1 MSHVVHNKNTAGNSE
16 LLWRWFFSRDKC
28 SCLWWFQYLYI
39 IMFTWI
45 LICSTVWAWVGYG
58 HSSNLKTVENT
69 RKEGSPYNI
78 IISRSHK
85 GDVVESVKKSLGN
98 NTNIIKAGGA
108 GMSRPEQIIIV
119 SLNLVVCKLK
129 LVMVLRLA

>member
-1 MSHVVHNKNTAGNSE
+1 
-16 LLWRWFFSRDKC
+16 
-28 SCLWWFQYLYI
+28 
-39 IMFTWI
+39 MFTWI
-45 LICSTVWAWVGYG
+45 SICSTVWAWVGYG

-78 IISRSHK
+78 IISRSHT

-108 GMSRPEQIIIV
+108 GMSKPEQIIII
-119 SLNLVVCKLK
+119 SLNLVVCILK
-129 LVMVLRLA
+129 LVMVLRLALRKIKKQ